1 MGRRQKRIVES
12 IAIVA
17 TSSPGFHPR
26 SRVGERTV
34 RIRTPN
40 LLACSNAFSL
50 TRSAG
55 VLCKVGSVNPHTTN
69 SVGPRRA
76 SSTAG
81 CTTKRHTS
89 SRAALCV
96 ARSKSPSAR
105 SSRKSTGCTTSTAG
119 SPKCSA
125 TPALWSR
132 RAARRRHRNRRR
144 LLLPPPPLPPPPPPL
159 PLVPVIATG
168 NQLCPG

>member
-12 IAIVA
+12 IAIIA

-26 SRVGERTV
+26 SRLGERTV
-34 RIRTPN
+34 RISN
-40 LLACSNAFSL
+40 LLARSNVFSL

-55 VLCKVGSVNPHTTN
+55 ALRKVGSVNPHTTN

-81 CTTKRHTS
+81 CTTKRRTS
-89 SRAALCV
+89 SRAALCD
-96 ARSKSPSAR
+96 ARSKSRSAH

-119 SPKCSA
+119 SPKCSV
-125 TPALWSR
+125 TLALSSR
-132 RAARRRHRNRRR
+132 RAAEKRRRNRRR
-144 LLLPPPPLPPPPPPL
+144 LLLPLPPPPL
-159 PLVPVIATG
+159 PLAPVIATG
-168 NQLCPG
+168 NQLCHG